1 MRRLALFAALA
12 LSLASSSAYAKGAA
26 DPCKGV
32 TLTKNDFT
40 GESTWNAAWFGQKVM
55 SLGASATP
63 GTWILEIPAAAS
75 ELTPVV
81 IESGFSEIVLE
92 DGTLWKDALTGPV
105 AGKIMSNGSGTLWT
119 VSLPIKADRLALL
132 AQHKVKN
139 IRITSGTAVFGNL
152 FAIGMWTGG
161 LQKASQCLLSTAPQ

>member
-1 MRRLALFAALA
+1 MRRLALMTAVA
-12 LSLASSSAYAKGAA
+12 LSLTSSVALAKAPA

-40 GESTWNAAWFGQKVM
+40 GEAAWNAAWFGQKVM
-55 SLGASATP
+55 SLGITSP
-63 GTWILEIPAAAS
+63 GVWTLEIPAAAS

-81 IESGFSEIVLE
+81 IESGFSEIVLD

-119 VSLPIKADRLALL
+119 VSLPLKADRLAVL
-132 AQHKVKN
+132 AEHKVKN

-161 LQKASQCLLSTAPQ
+161 LQKASQCMLSTVSQ